1 MKKSDLINLLDVELN
16 EYHMDLA
23 DGEITYSDFN
33 NNIISIIENAGML
46 PPHILNKSVEE
57 DLTPFE
63 EIIFRDDYILDIDCH
78 IWHPEREDTDEL
90 PEV

>member
-1 MKKSDLINLLDVELN
+1 MKKSDLIKLLDVELF

-33 NNIISIIENAGML
+33 NKIISIIEKAGML
-46 PPHILNKSVEE
+46 PPAYPSEQEQIARQCRRPANHFSLMERVFLK
-57 DLTPFE
+57 FE
-63 EIIFRDDYILDIDCH
+63 WE
-78 IWHPEREDTDEL
+78 PESEDTNEL